1 MLDRQKMNAEQE
13 CPVVLKLVQGRKRC
27 FIPLAL
33 KVKWENWNFK
43 KSRLNEKQGSPE
55 EKIERQ
61 KSNLYIEN
69 EVLKIRKILLDFA
82 IRKEDYTL
90 EEVVKS
96 YQLSTTTG
104 EYVYDYMRHIVDSLE
119 KLGKNGNSNVY
130 RGTLRVL
137 QNFGQKLNLTFEEI
151 NYSFIKNFEIYLQ
164 QKGCKINTISLYL
177 RTLRSVYNR
186 AIRDGIV
193 AEEYYP
199 FKKITIRK
207 EKTMKRAIYKEE
219 IAAIRDLNISSF
231 RLDLARDI
239 FLFSFYMRGM
249 SFKDIAFLKV
259 ANIMGERLYYSRQKT
274 AQKLNIKITD
284 KVWEII
290 RKYNDLSD
298 RSGYIFPL
306 IQYPGKNEYHQY
318 KNAYREVNRRLKI
331 IGNRL
336 HFRFPLTTYV
346 ARHSWASIA
355 KRSGIPISVISEGLG
370 HDSEKTTQI
379 YLDSFESNVL
389 DAANE
394 IITTL

>member
-1 MLDRQKMNAEQE
+1 MLDRQKMNAKHE
-13 CPVVLKLVQGRKRC
+13 CPVVLKLVQGRRRC

-33 KVKWENWNFK
+33 KVKWEDWNFK
-43 KSRLNEKQGSPE
+43 KSLLKEKRGTLE
-55 EKIERQ
+55 EKIEQQ
-61 KSNLYIEN
+61 KGNLYLES
-69 EVLKIRKILLDFA
+69 EVLKIKKILLDFTMME
-82 IRKEDYTL
+82 KVYTL

-96 YQLSTTTG
+96 YQYPTSTG
-104 EYVYDYMRHIVDSLE
+104 GYVYDYMRNIVDSLE

-130 RGTLRVL
+130 RGTMGVL
-137 QNFGQKLNLTFEEI
+137 QNFHPEQDLTFEGI

-164 QKGCKINTISLYL
+164 RKGCKVNTISLYL

-219 IAAIRDLNISSF
+219 IAAIRDLNISSC
-231 RLDLARDI
+231 RMGLARDI

-249 SFKDIAFLKV
+249 SFKDIAFLSV
-259 ANIMGERLYYSRQKT
+259 SSIVGERLYYSRQKT

-284 KVWEII
+284 KAWEII

-298 RSGYIFPL
+298 RTSYIFPL

-318 KNAYREVNRRLKI
+318 KNAYREVNRRLKL
-331 IGNRL
+331 IGTML
-336 HFRFPLTTYV
+336 HFHFPLTTYV

-370 HDSEKTTQI
+370 HDSERTTQI
-379 YLDSFESNVL
+379 YLDSFENNVL

-394 IITTL
+394 IITDF

>member
-1 MLDRQKMNAEQE
+1 MLDRQKMNAKQE

-55 EKIERQ
+55 EKIEQQ

-69 EVLKIRKILLDFA
+69 EVLKIKKILLDFA
-82 IRKEDYTL
+82 IMKEDYTL

-96 YQLSTTTG
+96 YQLPTTTS
-104 EYVYDYMRHIVDSLE
+104 EYVYDYMGHIADSLE

-137 QNFGQKLNLTFEEI
+137 QSFNPKPNLTFEEI
-151 NYSFIKNFEIYLQ
+151 NYGFIKNFEIYLQ

-259 ANIMGERLYYSRQKT
+259 SNIMGERLYYSRQKT

-298 RSGYIFPL
+298 RSAYIFPL

-379 YLDSFESNVL
+379 YLDSFESTVL

-394 IITTL
+394 VITAL